1 MQSIR
6 YILFKLFNATMDVLP
21 IIGVIVF
28 FQIVIIK
35 KPFPHIEKTILGIIM
50 VIIGLFVFIEGLE
63 NTFFPIGENMANQF
77 AIKGNIWWL
86 IIFGFAIGFA
96 TTFAEP
102 TVTIIA
108 NKTAQLSASA
118 GKLTNEA
125 PAISRYALELRLTI
139 AFAVG
144 LSIAFGVVKVI
155 KGWPLAWFIMAG
167 YGLIIAAA
175 PIIPREFVGIAF
187 DAGGIAT
194 STISVPFIT
203 SLGIGLASSFRG
215 RNPFVDGL
223 GLIALACMTPILFV
237 MLFSVLFHGPR

>member
-1 MQSIR
+1 
-6 YILFKLFNATMDVLP
+6 MDVLP

-28 FQIVIIK
+28 FQIFIIK
-35 KPFPHIEKTILGIIM
+35 KPFPHIEKTLVGIIM

-63 NTFFPIGENMANQF
+63 STFFPIGENMANQF
-77 AIKGNIWWL
+77 ALKGNIWWL

-108 NKTAQLSASA
+108 NKAAQLSANA
-118 GKLTNEA
+118 GKLANEA

-139 AFAVG
+139 SLAVG

-167 YGLIIAAA
+167 YGLIIAIA
-175 PIIPREFVGIAF
+175 PMIPREFVGIAF

-237 MLFSVLFHGPR
+237 MLFSVLFHGTR